1 MAVYNYTE
9 GIDRPHVEASQSS
22 NSTIP
27 FPKGEKVPSVEPS
40 IWHRS
45 PKERKYGKPKDK
57 IEKKKMQLT
66 STTIIIER
74 NTNGSRQ
81 NLNSSQEL
89 FSFSKIGRPR
99 PFSFILGRLDSN
111 SQPSDYESPPSKKH
125 YETSLAL
132 SASIKKIFMSFSH
145 HNSNF
150 NKKSV
155 DIVAWGSNPGR
166 KMVGADGSTVL
177 WLVASINLTIW
188 LLRGLSVLI
197 SSWKPFRYTLGPTTT
212 CVRTISQLWLLL
224 PSTRRFSLTAH

>member
-74 NTNGSRQ
+74 KTNGSRQ

-99 PFSFILGRLDSN
+99 PFSFSKIGRPRPFSFILGLFKTTQILQQINVKNVDPVSGAWIRTHNL
-111 SQPSDYESPPSKKH
+111 Q
-125 YETSLAL
+125 
-132 SASIKKIFMSFSH
+132 IMS
-145 HNSNF
+145 
-150 NKKSV
+150 
-155 DIVAWGSNPGR
+155 
-166 KMVGADGSTVL
+166 
-177 WLVASINLTIW
+177 
-188 LLRGLSVLI
+188 
-197 SSWKPFRYTLGPTTT
+197 
-212 CVRTISQLWLLL
+212 LLL
-224 PSTRRFSLTAH
+224 QKNITRPL

>member
-74 NTNGSRQ
+74 KTNGSRQ

-89 FSFSKIGRPR
+89 FSFSKIGCPR
-99 PFSFILGRLDSN
+99 PFSFILGLFKTTQILQQINVKNVDPVSGAWIRTHNL
-111 SQPSDYESPPSKKH
+111 Q
-125 YETSLAL
+125 
-132 SASIKKIFMSFSH
+132 IMS
-145 HNSNF
+145 
-150 NKKSV
+150 
-155 DIVAWGSNPGR
+155 
-166 KMVGADGSTVL
+166 
-177 WLVASINLTIW
+177 
-188 LLRGLSVLI
+188 
-197 SSWKPFRYTLGPTTT
+197 
-212 CVRTISQLWLLL
+212 LLL
-224 PSTRRFSLTAH
+224 QKNITRPL

>member
-9 GIDRPHVEASQSS
+9 GIDRPRVEVSQSS

-74 NTNGSRQ
+74 KTNGSRQ

-99 PFSFILGRLDSN
+99 PFSFILGLFKTTQILQQINVKNVDPVSGAWIRTHNL
-111 SQPSDYESPPSKKH
+111 Q
-125 YETSLAL
+125 
-132 SASIKKIFMSFSH
+132 IMS
-145 HNSNF
+145 
-150 NKKSV
+150 
-155 DIVAWGSNPGR
+155 
-166 KMVGADGSTVL
+166 
-177 WLVASINLTIW
+177 
-188 LLRGLSVLI
+188 
-197 SSWKPFRYTLGPTTT
+197 
-212 CVRTISQLWLLL
+212 LLL
-224 PSTRRFSLTAH
+224 QKNITRPL

>member
-9 GIDRPHVEASQSS
+9 GIDRPRVEASQSS

-74 NTNGSRQ
+74 KTNGSRQ

-99 PFSFILGRLDSN
+99 PFSFILGLSKRHKFYSKLMWKMSIQYPAPGFELTTFRLWVS
-111 SQPSDYESPPSKKH
+111 SFKK
-125 YETSLAL
+125 TLRDL
-132 SASIKKIFMSFSH
+132 FSF
-145 HNSNF
+145 
-150 NKKSV
+150 V
-155 DIVAWGSNPGR
+155 
-166 KMVGADGSTVL
+166 
-177 WLVASINLTIW
+177 SIN
-188 LLRGLSVLI
+188 
-197 SSWKPFRYTLGPTTT
+197 
-212 CVRTISQLWLLL
+212 
-224 PSTRRFSLTAH
+224 